1 MNGWMGTI
9 LRVNLTDGRIIK
21 EKMPEA
27 LAHAYIGGRGLNARV
42 LYDEVRPGTDPLGP
56 DNKLIIG
63 VGPCNG
69 TLVPGSQRFTAT
81 FKSPITG
88 RYGDSNSGG
97 SFGATLKYAGYD
109 MVIVEGRAREP
120 VYLWI
125 DEDKVEIRSARHLW
139 GKTTREASRQIMT
152 ELLDPNIST
161 LVIGPGGENLVRFAS
176 VIADIGR
183 ALGRA
188 GVGAVFGSK
197 NLKAISVRGKKGVRV
212 AHPQRLGEAVKQTY
226 EAWDNNRAMYNLVA
240 GYGPSRGALRYGGML
255 GDKNFT
261 GGHPTGWFSMM
272 SYENQAERYV
282 KTRACFSCSQGCDHM
297 YVVTKGPFKGAYGE
311 GIELSQPMDYG
322 TKIGLYDFDAV
333 LAMGALGDELGL
345 DYFDSSSLIAYAIEC
360 FERGILT
367 EKDTDGLRLDWGN
380 QDTLPKLLSMIARRE
395 GFGNI
400 LAEGLERAPRM
411 IGRGSEKYA
420 MQDRG
425 MTAAGRD
432 PRTSKGWGLM
442 YAVSSRGPCHVR
454 AFLPESMPDKGWD
467 VSLDKI
473 LKKYK
478 DPKNRVLEEGKP
490 ELVYWYEN
498 LLAFKNSL
506 EICLFTS
513 DPWMFSPEAKPFSI
527 PGMLARFYN
536 ATTGLDLSE
545 EEVLRTGERIVNVER
560 AYNVRE
566 GLTRKDERLPERW
579 LKEPMPD
586 GFAKGEVVHLEPML
600 DEYYTFR
607 RWDKLTGL
615 PTRQKLEELKLQ
627 DIAAELETLG
637 KLAR

>member
-9 LRVNLTDGRIIK
+9 LRVDLTEGKISK
-21 EKMPEA
+21 GKMSEE
-27 LAHAYIGGRGLNARV
+27 LAHTYIGGRGLNARV
-42 LYDEVRPGTDPLGP
+42 LYDEVKPGTDPLGP

-69 TLVPGSQRFTAT
+69 TLVPGSQRFTVT

-109 MVIVEGRAREP
+109 MVIIEGQAKEP

-125 DEDKVEIRSARHLW
+125 DDDKVEIRSARHLW

-152 ELLDPNIST
+152 ELQDPNIST
-161 LVIGPGGENLVRFAS
+161 LVIGPGGENLVTFAS
-176 VIADIGR
+176 VIADLGR

-197 NLKAISVRGKKGVRV
+197 KLKAVSVRGSKGVRV
-212 AHPQRLGEAVKQTY
+212 AHPGRLEEAVMQTY
-226 EAWDNNRAMYNLVA
+226 DAWNNNRSMYELVA
-240 GYGPSRGALRYGGML
+240 AYGPSRGALRYGGML
-255 GDKNFT
+255 GDKNFS
-261 GGHPTGWFSMM
+261 GGQPTGWFSMM

-297 YVVTKGPFKGAYGE
+297 YAVTKGPFKGTYGE

-345 DYFDSSSLIAYAIEC
+345 DYFDSSSLISYAIEC
-360 FERGILT
+360 FQRGILT

-395 GFGNI
+395 GFGKI
-400 LAEGLERAPRM
+400 LAEGLEKAPRI

-425 MTAAGRD
+425 MTFAGRD
-432 PRTSKGWGLM
+432 PRSSKGWGLM

-454 AFLPESMPDKGWD
+454 AFLPESMPDHGWD

-498 LLAFKNSL
+498 LTAFKNSL

-513 DPWMFSPEAKPFSI
+513 DPWMFSPTAKPFSI

-536 ATTGLDLSE
+536 AATGSDITE
-545 EEVLRTGERIVNVER
+545 EELLQTGERIVNVER
-560 AYNVRE
+560 AFNVRE
-566 GLTRKDERLPERW
+566 GLTRKDDRLPERMVN
-579 LKEPMPD
+579 EPMPD

-600 DEYYTFR
+600 DEYYAHR
-607 RWDKLTGL
+607 QWDQASGL
-615 PTRQKLEELKLQ
+615 PTRRKLEELKLD
-627 DIAAELETLG
+627 DIATELAALG
-637 KLAR
+637 KLA